1 MNDRKRR
8 RGRAHRTLESGD
20 AASGAAF
27 DPASLEED
35 TALEGDQGTPRAA
48 PAPQSPLSD
57 DEIERRKSRAVT
69 SRLPPTDHGHPDPA
83 ATKKG
88 G

>member
-8 RGRAHRTLESGD
+8 RGRAHRTLKSGD

-27 DPASLEED
+27 DPTSLEED
-35 TALEGDQGTPRAA
+35 TALEGHQGTPRTA

-57 DEIERRKSRAVT
+57 DEVERLKSRAVT
-69 SRLPPTDHGHPDPA
+69 SRLPSTEHGHPDPS